1 MQVVYVHPVLDRIV
15 AELAGGSVGKP
26 GLDPAA
32 RHPDRAAVR
41 AVVATVPLL
50 DDRRAADKR
59 NKSYR
64 GPGRNSPPLLRRGFY
79 VNLLRPLRPPLG
91 CKSHFISLMPIGVE
105 FAHASFPVYGTPG
118 CAA

>member
-1 MQVVYVHPVLDRIV
+1 MHPVLDRIV

-64 GPGRNSPPLLRRGFY
+64 GPGRNLLRFCVGDFM
-79 VNLLRPLRPPLG
+79 LT
-91 CKSHFISLMPIGVE
+91 S
-105 FAHASFPVYGTPG
+105 
-118 CAA
+118 CAPSGLPSAARAILYH